1 MIKTSL
7 KLYNPFINKIN
18 MLKNY
23 SKFLIL
29 YKRSFST
36 MTCEKEFTNI
46 ACKFLEVILLQSCI
60 HIDLELI
67 AADWRTRKSNI
78 RGY

>member
-7 KLYNPFINKIN
+7 KLYNPFIYKIN

-23 SKFLIL
+23 SSFLIL
-29 YKRSFST
+29 KKRSLST

-46 ACKFLEVILLQSCI
+46 ACKFLEVILSQFCI
-60 HIDLELI
+60 NTHLELI
-67 AADWRTRKSNI
+67 AAD
-78 RGY
+78 